1 MSSPDAP
8 VPTAAEIAE
17 ARRLLED
24 VAVPTPLE
32 ESRWLSRIAGG
43 PVYFK
48 AENLQRAGS
57 FKIRGAY
64 VRMTRLTDE
73 EKARG
78 VVAASAGNHAQGVA
92 LAAQMLGIKAVVYM
106 PHGAP
111 IPKLKATRG
120 YGAEVRFHGSTVDQ
134 ALQEA
139 KAYADAT
146 GAVLVHPFDHEDI
159 VLGQATCGAE
169 ILEQCP
175 EVRTLVVPTGGGGLL
190 AGIAAAVKPTRPD
203 VHLVG
208 VQAEG
213 AAAYP
218 PSLREGSPT
227 ALESMSTMAD
237 GIAIGR
243 PGDVPFRTVLSL
255 VDEVVTVSEDRLS
268 WALLMLLERAKLV
281 VEPAGGAGVAAVL
294 DRSER
299 IGGEPF
305 ETPAVV
311 VLSGGNI
318 DPLLLMNVIRH
329 GLAASGRY
337 LGCTVV
343 IPDRPGGLA
352 ALLAVIAE
360 TGANVI
366 DLRHERTSAF
376 LHIGEV
382 DVAVQLETKGAEHAA
397 DVLAHLRAAG
407 YGVRE
412 EAGSAGVGLG
422 AGDRD
427 RDLLAGRALEV
438 DLVAD
443 LALVDRR
450 AHRGLGG
457 VDLEVVV
464 DVVGHLAGAEEEGL
478 LVARGELD
486 GDDHAGLDHAVVVP
500 VACRQAARRGCPGGR
515 TRRLL
520 DVWPQGQH
528 HRHDA
533 AGAAVQPLPQ
543 LPGSRQLL
551 RRRPGIPAPDRA
563 LPVRS
568 VQRAGP
574 A

>member
-1 MSSPDAP
+1 MSVPDAP
-8 VPTAAEIAE
+8 VPTSQEIVE
-17 ARRLLED
+17 ARRLLEG
-24 VAVPTPLE
+24 VAVRTPLE
-32 ESRWLSRIAGG
+32 ESRWLSKIAGG

-64 VRMTRLTDE
+64 VRMARLTDE

-92 LAAQMLGIKAVVYM
+92 LAAQMLGIKAVVFM
-106 PHGAP
+106 PEGAP

-120 YGAEVRFHGSTVDQ
+120 YGAEVRFHGQTVDV

-139 KAYADAT
+139 KRYADET

-203 VHLVG
+203 VRLVG

-218 PSLREGSPT
+218 PSLREGAPT
-227 ALESMSTMAD
+227 PLESMSTMAD

-243 PGDVPFRTVLSL
+243 PGDVPFSTILRL
-255 VDEVVTVSEDRLS
+255 VDEVTTVSEDRLS
-268 WALLMLLERAKLV
+268 WALLMLVERAKLV
-281 VEPAGGAGVAAVL
+281 VEPAGAAGVAAVL
-294 DRSER
+294 DRAEGL
-299 IGGEPF
+299 GGVPF

-337 LGCTVV
+337 LACTVV

-352 ALLAVIAE
+352 GLLAVIAE
-360 TGANVI
+360 SGANVI
-366 DLRHERTSAF
+366 ELMHERTSTY
-376 LHIGEV
+376 LHVGEV
-382 DVAVQLETKGAEHAA
+382 GVAVQLETKGAEHAA
-397 DVLAHLRAAG
+397 EVLTHLRAAG

-412 EAGSAGVGLG
+412 
-422 AGDRD
+422 
-427 RDLLAGRALEV
+427 
-438 DLVAD
+438 
-443 LALVDRR
+443 
-450 AHRGLGG
+450 
-457 VDLEVVV
+457 
-464 DVVGHLAGAEEEGL
+464 
-478 LVARGELD
+478 
-486 GDDHAGLDHAVVVP
+486 
-500 VACRQAARRGCPGGR
+500 
-515 TRRLL
+515 
-520 DVWPQGQH
+520 
-528 HRHDA
+528 
-533 AGAAVQPLPQ
+533 
-543 LPGSRQLL
+543 
-551 RRRPGIPAPDRA
+551 
-563 LPVRS
+563 
-568 VQRAGP
+568 
-574 A
+574 